1 MTANPR
7 GLHASYRRSEA
18 LGDEI
23 TELFGF
29 ITAATYELLVLIR
42 EFDQQ
47 KLWEL
52 DGVCSCAHWLNWKC
66 GIGMNAAR
74 EKVRVA
80 NELAALPGISEAFS
94 MGTISYSKARAMTRV
109 ATPENEDF
117 LMKIAR
123 HGTAYHVETVVRGY
137 RRAKQLNDAES
148 ANRQFR
154 SRSLDYH
161 YDDDGSL
168 VLKGRLPAEVGA
180 MLIKALDEAVD
191 LANSEQDV
199 SAETPVESRP
209 TFAARRADALARI
222 TESYLESG
230 DQPSSSADRYQVMVH
245 VSAETLTPDVSAE
258 TSASE
263 SCYIEDGPHVS
274 AETAQRL
281 CCDRSISRLVEDRH
295 GTPLTIGRKSR
306 VIPPSMRRALRARDK
321 GCRFPGCTH
330 TYSIDGHH
338 IRHWANGGE
347 TSLDNLV
354 LLCRRHHRLVHEG
367 GFGCEREPGGRIFFR
382 NRLGERIS
390 NSAHESPTNP
400 ENPVHQLQEKLEDR
414 RIHSKTCVT
423 KWQGE
428 KMDRAL
434 AVELLWQEENSNK
447 ISKQGA
453 LYS

>member
-1 MTANPR
+1 MPANSPQ
-7 GLHASYRRSEA
+7 LHASYLRSEA

-80 NELAALPGISEAFS
+80 SALAELPKISKAFS
-94 MGTISYSKARAMTRV
+94 NGEISYSKARAMTRV
-109 ATPENEDF
+109 ATPGNENF
-117 LMKIAR
+117 LMNIAR

-137 RRAKQLNDAES
+137 RRAKTLNDVES
-148 ANRQFR
+148 SNKQFR
-154 SRSLDYH
+154 CRSLDYH

-168 VLKGRLPAEVGA
+168 VIKGRLPAEVGA
-180 MLIKALDEAVD
+180 MLINALDKAVERAD
-191 LANSEQDV
+191 NERDV

-209 TFAARRADALARI
+209 SFATRRAEALARI
-222 TESYLESG
+222 AESYLESG
-230 DQPSSSADRYQVMVH
+230 DQSSSSADRYQVMVH
-245 VSAETLTPDVSAE
+245 VSAETLTADVSAE
-258 TSASE
+258 TSEKGSG
-263 SCYIEDGPHVS
+263 YIEDGPHVS
-274 AETAQRL
+274 AETSKRL
-281 CCDRSISRLVEDRH
+281 CCDTSISRLVEDKN
-295 GTPLTIGRKSR
+295 GAPLTIGRKSR
-306 VIPPSMRRALRARDK
+306 VIPPPMRRALRARDR

-330 TYSIDGHH
+330 TFFIDGHH
-338 IRHWANGGE
+338 IRHWSDSGE

-367 GFGCEREPGGRIFFR
+367 GFGCEREKDGRIVFR
-382 NRLGERIS
+382 NQLGRQIGD
-390 NSAHESPTNP
+390 SAHESPKNI
-400 ENPVHQLQEKLEDR
+400 ENLIPQLKEKLEER
-414 RIHSKTCVT
+414 HIHSTTCVT
-423 KWQGE
+423 EWQGE

-434 AVELLWQEENSNK
+434 AVELLWQEDNANK
-447 ISKQGA
+447 KWKKDPF
-453 LYS
+453 YS